1 MKKILFAVALTSLV
15 IGVSTAKAVETGMSI
30 YPKGMVGFMS
40 GLLPPQS
47 GLYLTDTYYH
57 FGGSAGQEVRN
68 GVTELNVGINMD
80 ADFLQGTYVTD
91 TKILGGTYAAAVA
104 VAYAGANLHATVVTP
119 AVTANVRVANNGF
132 GDTIFVPIMLGWH
145 EEKLHWTAGLSI
157 YAPTGSYNQGE
168 LNLGRNVWGFWPQ
181 VGMTWFDPASG
192 WDVSGTAVWVAMTN
206 NDATDY
212 QSGNLLH
219 FDWAIG
225 KHFGAWEAGIAGN
238 LVQQING
245 DRGTGARLGSF
256 EAQSAGIGPAINYM
270 TKAGET
276 PLQFGAKWEHD
287 FGHQNTFGGDVMT
300 VSITAVF

>member
-1 MKKILFAVALTSLV
+1 MKKILSVTSLV
-15 IGVSTAKAVETGMSI
+15 GLMAISPAMAVETGLSI

-40 GLLPPQS
+40 GLLPPQP
-47 GLYLTDTYYH
+47 GIYVTDTYYH

-68 GVTELNVGINMD
+68 GVTELNVGMNLD

-91 TKILGGTYAAAVA
+91 TKILGGTYAAGVA
-104 VAYAGANLHATVVTP
+104 IAYAGANLHANVVTP
-119 AVTANVRVANNGF
+119 AASANVRVANDGF

-145 EEKLHWTAGLSI
+145 EGDLHWNAGLSI
-157 YAPTGSYNQGE
+157 YAPTGGYNKGE
-168 LNLGRNVWGFWPQ
+168 LNLGRNIWGFMPQ
-181 VGMTWFDPASG
+181 VAMTWFDPASG
-192 WDVSGTAVWVAMTN
+192 WDISGTAVWVAMTN

-238 LVQQING
+238 LVRQING
-245 DRGTGARLGSF
+245 DSGTGARLGSF
-256 EAQSAGIGPAINYM
+256 EAQSAGIGPALSYM

-276 PLQFGAKWEHD
+276 PLQFGAKWERD
-287 FGHQNTFGGDVMT
+287 FGHQNTFSGDVIT
-300 VSITAVF
+300 VTATAVF